1 MTTITV
7 EIEKDQDRQ
16 AVEAALSKL
25 GLRYHVDDSDEEDWG
40 DLSEAEIEG
49 IKAGLA
55 DIEAGRVHSHEEVMA
70 DMTQQLEEFRRKNG
84 KKPSAV

>member
-7 EIEKDQDRQ
+7 EIDKDQDVS

-25 GLRYHVDDSDEEDWG
+25 GVRYHVDADDDWG

-55 DIEAGRVHSHEEVMA
+55 DSEAGRVRSHEYVMNYINEKMQKLIA
-70 DMTQQLEEFRRKNG
+70 G
-84 KKPSAV
+84 KK

>member
-7 EIEKDQDRQ
+7 EIDENQDLP
-16 AVEAALSKL
+16 AIEAALSQM
-25 GLRYHVDDSDEEDWG
+25 GLRYRIDADEDDWG

-55 DIEAGRVHSHEEVMA
+55 DSEAGRVHSHEYVMNYMKEKMQKLIA
-70 DMTQQLEEFRRKNG
+70 G
-84 KKPSAV
+84 KKQ